1 VAESDTAQELITR
14 IKQVTRRRRLTTPPD
29 TGPGAK
35 LDPNTIAE
43 YLDNTLD
50 ADQLAD
56 VEQICL
62 ASDVHLAEM
71 ASCHQILTLV
81 LGEPALVP
89 PTAKQRMYALVRGR
103 EAIPFRRP
111 PAADGPDADE
121 PGPEGREVD
130 ETLRLGLPALRRKEG
145 WRNPLILLGGAL
157 GLVACLVIAIIQLLP
172 STPRGELAGPGK
184 ADVLLAKGNAK
195 ADADKEQKVV
205 PSADQRDK
213 KGKKQDDGKGDA
225 AQKADKQ
232 D

>member
-50 ADQLAD
+50 SDQLAE

-81 LGEPALVP
+81 LGQPALVP
-89 PTAKQRMYALVRGR
+89 PTSKQRMYALVKGR
-103 EAIPFRRP
+103 EAIPFRKP
-111 PAADGPDADE
+111 PAAEDAE
-121 PGPEGREVD
+121 AEEV
-130 ETLRLGLPALRRKEG
+130 
-145 WRNPLILLGGAL
+145 
-157 GLVACLVIAIIQLLP
+157 
-172 STPRGELAGPGK
+172 
-184 ADVLLAKGNAK
+184 
-195 ADADKEQKVV
+195 
-205 PSADQRDK
+205 SAE
-213 KGKKQDDGKGDA
+213 
-225 AQKADKQ
+225 
-232 D
+232 